1 MHSKLRI
8 TFLANASNVGPPSSG
23 GMRIE
28 IHETRIKYI
37 TSLRIGTPRDVITKS
52 CLAIERHGVIKCSR
66 TFLCSRQVHKPT
78 VGACGTFVSVNE
90 FCKNNV
96 IIESPSNTP
105 NK

>member
-8 TFLANASNVGPPSSG
+8 TFRANASNAGTPSSG
-23 GMRIE
+23 GMLIE
-28 IHETRIKYI
+28 INATRIIYK
-37 TSLRIGTPRDVITKS
+37 TSLRMVTPSALTKIA

-66 TFLCSRQVHKPT
+66 TLLCSRQVQKPT